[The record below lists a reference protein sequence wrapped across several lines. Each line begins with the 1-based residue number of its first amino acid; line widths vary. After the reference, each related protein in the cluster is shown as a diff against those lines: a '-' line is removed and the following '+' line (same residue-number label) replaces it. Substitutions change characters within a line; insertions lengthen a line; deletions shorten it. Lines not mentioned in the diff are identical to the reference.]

1 MKQLFK
7 EYHKRFADGEQ
18 HIRLNLANKTIIE
31 EYDVLYYWQNRGVFN
46 HIKLLIDLY
55 AKDLSE
61 EQIYGE
67 HGLVSFL
74 IPSQR
79 AYNAVRNREIE
90 YINRCS
96 IGILCVEDGSVDV
109 DELCED
115 GLAPGK
121 VIVYR
126 QGSKAPSQLLTQMDT
141 EPYTNSAKAL
151 YEEMVTMTK
160 MFVEAH
166 RENKQ

>member
-1 MKQLFK
+1 MKQLLE

-18 HIRLNLANKTIIE
+18 HIKLNLVNKTIIE
-31 EYDVLYYWQNRGVFN
+31 DNVAYYWQEREVFN
-46 HIKLLIDLY
+46 HIKLLIELY
-55 AKDLSE
+55 AKDLSD

-67 HGLVSFL
+67 HGLVSLL

-79 AYNAVRNREIE
+79 AYNAVKNRELE

-96 IGILCVEDGSVDV
+96 MGILCVEDGSVDV
-109 DELCED
+109 DDLCEE

-126 QGSKAPSQLLTQMDT
+126 QGSKAPSQLLAQMDT

-151 YEEMVTMTK
+151 YEEMVTITK

-166 RENKQ
+166 KEDKQ

>member
-1 MKQLFK
+1 MKQLLE

-18 HIRLNLANKTIIE
+18 HIKLNLVNKTIIE
-31 EYDVLYYWQNRGVFN
+31 DNVLYYWQEHEVFN
-46 HIKLLIDLY
+46 HIKLLIDLN
-55 AKDLSE
+55 AKDLSD

-67 HGLVSFL
+67 HGLVSLL

-79 AYNAVRNREIE
+79 AYNAVKNRELE

-109 DELCED
+109 DDLCEE
-115 GLAPGK
+115 GLVPGK

-126 QGSKAPSQLLTQMDT
+126 QGSKAPSQLLAQMDT

-151 YEEMVTMTK
+151 YEEMVTITK

-166 RENKQ
+166 KENKQ

>member
-1 MKQLFK
+1 MKELLK

-18 HIRLNLANKTIIE
+18 HIRLNLANKTIE
-31 EYDVLYYWQNRGVFN
+31 KDDVEYYWQEHGVFN
-46 HIKLLIDLY
+46 HIKPLLDLY

-67 HGLVSFL
+67 SGLVSLL

-79 AYNAVRNREIE
+79 AYNAIKNRELE
-90 YINRCS
+90 HINRCS
-96 IGILCVEDGSVDV
+96 IGILCVEDGSVNV
-109 DELCED
+109 DDLCEE
-115 GLAPGK
+115 GLTPGK

-126 QGSKAPSQLLTQMDT
+126 QGSKAPCQLLTHMDT
-141 EPYTNSAKAL
+141 EPYINSEKAL
-151 YEEMVTMTK
+151 HEEMVTITK

-166 RENKQ
+166 KET